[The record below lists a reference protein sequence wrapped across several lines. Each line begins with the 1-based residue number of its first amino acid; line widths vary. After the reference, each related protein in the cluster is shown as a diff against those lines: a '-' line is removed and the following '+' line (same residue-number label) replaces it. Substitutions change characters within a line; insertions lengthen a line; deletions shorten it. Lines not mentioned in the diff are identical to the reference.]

1 MEIEKIVQLLNN
13 IGEYHKTFSNNFYK
27 NKDIINLKKT
37 TIDKILKE
45 TSYNGLFMDLI
56 DEYIKLI
63 SKEILVS
70 EIRSNSSKF
79 TIRFR
84 GKNRESVLN
93 KLYYY
98 RFDRDEFQ
106 IPIQKCLNDI
116 MGFRIILESNLSYDE
131 LLEENR
137 KFKLIKSTAFSL
149 ICKKR

>member
-1 MEIEKIVQLLNN
+1 MEIEKIVQLINN

-27 NKDIINLKKT
+27 NNDSNINLKKT

-131 LLEENR
+131 LLEKIEN
-137 KFKLIKSTAFSL
+137 
-149 ICKKR
+149 

>member
-27 NKDIINLKKT
+27 NKEIINLKKT

-45 TSYNGLFMDLI
+45 KSYNGLFMDLI

-93 KLYYY
+93 KLAHQKIGLM
-98 RFDRDEFQ
+98 EK
-106 IPIQKCLNDI
+106 ISPIKLYT
-116 MGFRIILESNLSYDE
+116 NL
-131 LLEENR
+131 
-137 KFKLIKSTAFSL
+137 
-149 ICKKR
+149 